1 MILFVILLLL
11 KCLDELQASLNNAEN
26 KIKLIDSK
34 IHENNIFEKKC
45 REQIDSLLQNESDLK
60 IKLESLKEENA
71 ELKLNSNKYEMK

>member
-1 MILFVILLLL
+1 
-11 KCLDELQASLNNAEN
+11 
-26 KIKLIDSK
+26 LIDSK